1 MFNKYGYPQLAFS
14 AVTDRAPELA
24 KRWPNS
30 FWFLGTSAQY
40 VDSLAQL
47 LKKLRDEGKINANVA
62 MISVADGFGIDLSGA
77 ARKGFADAGF
87 KLSYD
92 KSYPVGTQ
100 DLAPIIADAKA
111 SGADTFVAFS
121 YPPDTMALT
130 EQSKVASFA
139 PKVMFLGVGVGFPLY
154 PQRFGADTEGI
165 ISLGGWS
172 RDNAS
177 TQAYAKKHQEMFNR
191 GPDRWGSQVGY
202 ASLQMLEQAVE
213 RVGKIDRE
221 AIVKELQTGTFDTV
235 IGKIKLENNMPKDAF
250 WHIGQWQDGFF
261 VGIAPQRVRACHRR
275 DAEAGLQAVAVFGKG
290 GGSRAAVSSRGWL
303 ETATEPGRAGCGG
316 PATRSM
322 LIEVVLTG
330 LTLGGMYALT
340 AMGLTLQYGVARIMN
355 LSYGELLI
363 AAAFAALWF
372 YHGAG
377 RQPTPRPGR
386 RPADC
391 LCREL
396 RGLPPPAAAAGPTG
410 EDPRRARGRQHPR
423 HLRPAVRHP
432 GRPAGDL
439 RRRLLQ
445 LFLPR
450 RSREVLGATVAANRL
465 LALPMGVR
473 HRARPLPRP
482 DADPDT
488 APPSGRSRSIR

>member
-1 MFNKYGYPQLAFS
+1 MDRRQAFLLAMTAALVAGAPGVAAAQDKIKIGYAISKSGPNAGGANITQIPNYEMWVKEVNAKGGLMLSGKRVPIEVVEYDDRSNAEEAIRAVERLVTQDKVDLLFPPWGTGLNLAVGPVFNKYGYPQLAFS

-40 VDSLAQL
+40 VDSLSQL

-213 RVGKIDRE
+213 RVGKIDRA
-221 AIVKELQTGTFDTV
+221 AIIKELQTRTFDTV

-261 VGIAPQRVRACHRR
+261 VGIAPQRA
-275 DAEAGLQAVAVFGKG
+275 
-290 GGSRAAVSSRGWL
+290 
-303 ETATEPGRAGCGG
+303 
-316 PATRSM
+316 
-322 LIEVVLTG
+322 
-330 LTLGGMYALT
+330 
-340 AMGLTLQYGVARIMN
+340 GVATIV
-355 LSYGELLI
+355 
-363 AAAFAALWF
+363 
-372 YHGAG
+372 
-377 RQPTPRPGR
+377 TPK
-386 RPADC
+386 
-391 LCREL
+391 
-396 RGLPPPAAAAGPTG
+396 PPFK
-410 EDPRRARGRQHPR
+410 Q
-423 HLRPAVRHP
+423 
-432 GRPAGDL
+432 
-439 RRRLLQ
+439 
-445 LFLPR
+445 
-450 RSREVLGATVAANRL
+450 
-465 LALPMGVR
+465 
-473 HRARPLPRP
+473 
-482 DADPDT
+482 
-488 APPSGRSRSIR
+488 